1 MPSMDM
7 LIRMYSS
14 DFYFELSFSFIIIL
28 KEGAYWYDMV
38 EVNLY
43 IFYEYTDTEVHVGLR
58 TAPNMWPSQGLADVN
73 LMGPCKKDYFMFE
86 FFIR

>member
-1 MPSMDM
+1 
-7 LIRMYSS
+7 
-14 DFYFELSFSFIIIL
+14 
-28 KEGAYWYDMV
+28 MV

-43 IFYEYTDTEVHVGLR
+43 IFYGHTDTEVHVGLR